1 MTKGPIFQETWNKL
15 PAERKARLEAHMR
28 EVEID
33 YLTLQE
39 LRRVADLTQ
48 ANVSQ
53 ELGMPQSDVS
63 RLGNGSDRL
72 PSTPRSP
79 LYPSSMP

>member
-1 MTKGPIFQETWNKL
+1 MTKGPISQAIWDKL
-15 PAERKARLEAHMR
+15 PAERKARLEARMR

-33 YLTLQE
+33 YLTLHE
-39 LRRVADLTQ
+39 LRRVTDLTHV
-48 ANVSQ
+48 NVSQ

-63 RLGNGSDRL
+63 RLGNGSDML